1 MRAVVVLSAVL
12 LVTCSEATV
21 TRSPAAVPIATPAV
35 TAVRTTSPAACNA
48 LAMDAAKQF
57 VLRFNAHD
65 LSGVAGL
72 FAVDARTYWA
82 RRGEP
87 VTNGFKEGGR
97 EMIRAMLEARMSDG
111 EILAF
116 DRIDPDPSP
125 AIMYADGAGHF
136 APIPR
141 IIGLRG
147 TFPDGATRAL
157 GTKFVYDC
165 AQSGIVQLLILP
177 SG

>member
-1 MRAVVVLSAVL
+1 
-12 LVTCSEATV
+12 
-21 TRSPAAVPIATPAV
+21 
-35 TAVRTTSPAACNA
+35 
-48 LAMDAAKQF
+48 MDAAKQF

-136 APIPR
+136 AQSPELLLSAEPSPMAQLELWARSSSTTAHRAGSFSFSSSPAANPVSHCLRPQIRATPR
-141 IIGLRG
+141 VTPVERLRHP
-147 TFPDGATRAL
+147 TSTAEPDGPTSRLAGLA
-157 GTKFVYDC
+157 G
-165 AQSGIVQLLILP
+165 P
-177 SG
+177 